1 MAIYK
6 EKIGKKSATIRQGIL
21 WAFWGFLAGVYC
33 LQPMLKAVHRDEK
46 SILSD
51 YISIEDGQAK
61 VATKS
66 EIQGETKEDF
76 SKPHS

>member
-6 EKIGKKSATIRQGIL
+6 EKIGKRSATIRQGIL

-33 LQPMLKAVHRDEK
+33 FQPLLKTIHRDEK
-46 SILSD
+46 SFLSD
-51 YISIEDGQAK
+51 YISIEGSKAK
-61 VATKS
+61 VATNS
-66 EIQGETKEDF
+66 ENEAETNEDF

>member
-6 EKIGKKSATIRQGIL
+6 EKIGKRSATIRQGIL

-51 YISIEDGQAK
+51 YITIEGGQVK
-61 VATKS
+61 RATNS
-66 EIQGETKEDF
+66 EMKGETKDDF